1 MDLQYQISI
10 DEGAGTKGPLSF
22 EQIKQMYLG
31 NRLPEDFL
39 IRQTTETAFMRFSA
53 VAPELVRERSMSEA
67 RMKVLID
74 RSEKEAIAEE
84 RKGIFVGFAW
94 LVSGAGTAAFLLLSA
109 DANPSGRR
117 IVSSIVLAVTGL
129 IKFLASLKS
138 TVERHQESKNTGSSN
153 VHEA

>member
-1 MDLQYQISI
+1 MDLQYEISL
-10 DEGAGTKGPLSF
+10 DEGVTTKGPFSF
-22 EQIKQMYLG
+22 DQIKQMYLG
-31 NRLPEDFL
+31 NRIPEDFM
-39 IRQTTETAFMRFSA
+39 IRQTASNAFMRFTEVS
-53 VAPELVRERSMSEA
+53 PELVRERSMSEA

-74 RSEKEAIAEE
+74 RSEKEAITEE
-84 RKGIFVGFAW
+84 RQGILIGFAW
-94 LVSGAGTAAFLLLSA
+94 LISGAGTATFLLLSA